1 MTGCGLQG
9 IGQQANRSHRTAWS
23 NAQGRRVGIFCCIA
37 FLLACAT
44 HPDIQH
50 PQVLVS
56 PSSHAQCDTR
66 ALLPCPADLS
76 RYGTFVNGDKLAS
89 ESKRQL
95 QAGDSL
101 KLAAKVHAR

>member
-1 MTGCGLQG
+1 M
-9 IGQQANRSHRTAWS
+9 
-23 NAQGRRVGIFCCIA
+23 
-37 FLLACAT
+37 
-44 HPDIQH
+44 QH
-50 PQVLVS
+50 PQVHSS

-76 RYGTFVNGDKLAS
+76 RYGTFVNGEKLAS

-95 QAGDSL
+95 QPGDNL